1 MQAGSFKL
9 GVARTDDAQRRA
21 LRRVKQWTRERFSL
35 GDNELAM
42 VTQEE
47 TRIPGAPPVNTLIVF
62 QCADG
67 LKRHYRIF
75 KPAADV
81 SEDDLPPS
89 WMKQA
94 LITPEGFQCS
104 CC

>member
-1 MQAGSFKL
+1 MQPLSYKL
-9 GVARTDDAQRRA
+9 GQARKDDGQRAA
-21 LRRVKQWTRERFSL
+21 LRQIKHWARARFSL
-35 GDNELAM
+35 GEDDLVI

-47 TRIPGAPPVNTLIVF
+47 VRLPGVPPLQTLIVF

-67 LKRHYRIF
+67 LKRHWRIF
-75 KPAADV
+75 KPAVDV
-81 SEDDLPPS
+81 SEDDLPPG
-89 WMKQA
+89 WMKDA